1 MPQKDLRLVHA
12 SFEPRVH
19 VPHQR
24 RGHGAIDTRID
35 GRRPGGQHQPN
46 GRMEFANVLRHDIM
60 SFFNSCD
67 QLALLNL
74 ETAPKALSGE
84 VSCHGGNFNFRA
96 IPIGTQPT
104 IWPALLAWGLL
115 SERAD
120 SKIPRPQTS

>member
-19 VPHQR
+19 VPNQR
-24 RGHGAIDTRID
+24 RGHGAIDARID

-46 GRMEFANVLRHDIM
+46 GRVEFANVLRHDVCPSLFWRSILAAE
-60 SFFNSCD
+60 SRNSP
-67 QLALLNL
+67 QGAL
-74 ETAPKALSGE
+74 GE

-104 IWPALLAWGLL
+104 IWLALLAWGLL